1 MASNN
6 ITLNVKSR
14 GKRISKLPQELSI
27 NPNATGP
34 ELYNAIAVKCG
45 LSIHRIRITKASDGT
60 AIHNSNNATIHSTG
74 LRNQSTIYVKDLGS
88 QLSWRTV
95 YLIEYFGPIFIHPMF
110 LLPSMRARIYRI
122 PNPPPVTDYQ
132 VLFCTLVVLHFVKR
146 ELESAFLHRF
156 GRATMPALFVIRN
169 SGYYW
174 LLSGCNVAYW
184 VYAPTSKAA
193 STTIKSANPLL
204 LYTGLALFIFGQLA
218 NLNSHV
224 VLRNLRRPGT
234 SERGIPSGFGF
245 SLVTCPNY
253 LFEVIAWIGVYL
265 VSGLNWSMVL
275 FIVVACTPM
284 IIWGKQKERAYRT
297 EFGDKYKKKRF
308 VMLPGIV

>member
-14 GKRISKLPQELSI
+14 GKPISKLPRELSI

-74 LRNQSTIYVKDLGS
+74 LRNQSTIYVKDLAG
-88 QLSWRTV
+88 
-95 YLIEYFGPIFIHPMF
+95 E
-110 LLPSMRARIYRI
+110 PS
-122 PNPPPVTDYQ
+122 TSSS
-132 VLFCTLVVLHFVKR
+132 L
-146 ELESAFLHRF
+146 
-156 GRATMPALFVIRN
+156 ALFV
-169 SGYYW
+169 
-174 LLSGCNVAYW
+174 
-184 VYAPTSKAA
+184 
-193 STTIKSANPLL
+193 
-204 LYTGLALFIFGQLA
+204 FGQLA

-253 LFEVIAWIGVYL
+253 LFEVIAWVGVYL

-297 EFGDKYKKKRF
+297 EFGDKYKKKRSE
-308 VMLPGIV
+308 GH